1 MYVWSHTHMCLYV
14 CMFSSTRCFGTRG
27 AARRVTL
34 TLTIYVQAFS
44 AIMRNKTT
52 VTGRLSDHPLVWDFS
67 FVPQSDALSRWS
79 SNVIF
84 SKSEYV
90 HRTLIIL
97 STFTRVFQL
106 ERIVSTLCVISVAPV
121 VFDIHNRRIGL
132 VYPIFLQRRSVR
144 KKQKR
149 LDRMAN

>member
-1 MYVWSHTHMCLYV
+1 MIAHTYVFICVYICSRQRDALAHVEPPGGLRWHLYV
-14 CMFSSTRCFGTRG
+14 QT
-27 AARRVTL
+27 
-34 TLTIYVQAFS
+34 FS

-52 VTGRLSDHPLVWDFS
+52 VTGRLSDHLLVWDFS

-97 STFTRVFQL
+97 STFTRAFQL